1 MRRVVSVALGAILA
15 VTAACGDGGGDTV
28 EGGVG
33 LPDSGH
39 VSWRFVGRI
48 DQEGL
53 NFTAYGFLTQ
63 VDGLDAGALFTGG
76 GDRSE
81 NTARF
86 SVVFES
92 QEASRSR
99 LNNVT
104 VVDVTGTGTVYL
116 NESPDRRFG
125 DPATFRQ
132 GTAVATASMSG
143 QNILNIDPENRDKGV
158 AAATAEWRQTGAP
171 RFDLAGRELQ
181 LGREGLTQR
190 LTVSGQGVRTDRERQ
205 VSAIEVAGIMTVTGG
220 SR

>member
-1 MRRVVSVALGAILA
+1 MVRLALGAILA
-15 VTAACGDGGGDTV
+15 VTTACSDGGGDTV
-28 EGGVG
+28 EGGIG
-33 LPDSGH
+33 LPESGQE
-39 VSWRFVGRI
+39 SWRFVGRI

-53 NFTAYGFLTQ
+53 NFTAYGFLTL
-63 VDGLDAGALFTGG
+63 VEGLDDAALFTGG
-76 GDRSE
+76 GDRTE

-92 QEASRSR
+92 QEAARSR

-116 NESPDRRFG
+116 NESPNRRFG

-158 AAATAEWRQTGAP
+158 AAATAEWQQTGAP
-171 RFDLAGRELQ
+171 RFELAGQERQ
-181 LGREGLTQR
+181 FGREGLTQR
-190 LTVSGQGVRTDRERQ
+190 LTVSGQGVRTDAQRQ